1 MIHSGKLRASCEKI
15 KYHFIVSNMTSA
27 TRKIKHLEV
36 GKSIE
41 DAMENRMPKKI
52 FSKEET

>member
-1 MIHSGKLRASCEKI
+1 
-15 KYHFIVSNMTSA
+15 MTSD

-41 DAMENRMPKKI
+41 DAMENKMPKKI
-52 FSKEET
+52 FSKEETW